1 MDFPRRGHQRLW
13 SKILSDKPIAGF
25 ADCTVNNNYKP
36 LDGSGVENT
45 YKFSSR
51 RSAPSKEMSKCCVY
65 CGSTG
70 PLTDDHVPPKV
81 IFTEPRSSN
90 LITVPA
96 CAIYENTSPD
106 GEDREHWHH

>member
-45 YKFSSR
+45 YKFLVAKISALQR
-51 RSAPSKEMSKCCVY
+51 DQQMLRLLWFNRS
-65 CGSTG
+65 
-70 PLTDDHVPPKV
+70 
-81 IFTEPRSSN
+81 F
-90 LITVPA
+90 
-96 CAIYENTSPD
+96 
-106 GEDREHWHH
+106 DR